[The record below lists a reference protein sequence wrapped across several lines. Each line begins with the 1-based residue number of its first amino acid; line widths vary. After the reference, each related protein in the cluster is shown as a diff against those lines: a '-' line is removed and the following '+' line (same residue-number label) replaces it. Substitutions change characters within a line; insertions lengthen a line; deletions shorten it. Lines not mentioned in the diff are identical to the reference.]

1 MCNCLIL
8 FDLYLN
14 GNLLHSFFMHVLT
27 HVSPFHFYIFQLQD
41 LQHQLDQ
48 KILEQKGEINPRS
61 TKKICKDLRNVQ
73 IEKANKDMSKDLA
86 EAEEELERMKVE
98 FEKEV
103 ENLRIEKLH
112 LEKELSDLKV
122 LNIDGLH
129 GSIESAP
136 DKSEISPLTFERVE
150 KEVPD
155 DHIETVENS
164 PQQIQDVP
172 ESIEN
177 SPLQI
182 TPESIENSPV
192 QDQHDTAES
201 IENSPLQEQDYTSN
215 LTQEVTAESIE
226 NSPVQEQVTQPAETT
241 SVVKVVKTNLFQ
253 NFLRDVPASYSSIA
267 VAPTV
272 APVAPTVI
280 SAPTVTAASTI
291 TAAPTVTA
299 APRVAAAPKPVAK
312 KEVEMKEVVRPAVTA
327 DPPRSSISLF
337 ASKYRD
343 ENEPKNTAK
352 VDATKKSVAD
362 EFSERMQRDQRFKK
376 IRENCLKNTNS
387 DGQRPTSPKRNVSRS
402 PLSPVRE
409 ANSPLKNRKMVWEKP
424 VENPVEKGK
433 PGKREIREK
442 DKENSPVRDVY
453 QDKDANWEQTLRGS
467 ERTRTALITAP
478 VRDRIAYWEKENSSK
493 DSDREVSW
501 EKTLR
506 GATPVQSKPT
516 ANTPRFVISPVRA
529 VSPLTRL
536 GKVVDMTLSQI
547 TEPFEQPTVPVSA
560 VPVSVSVPLP
570 VPLKATLTLPPRPP
584 NVNSPTPGL
593 PTRIASARVE
603 ATLVPEGVASPPT
616 RQPSIQAAPKAP
628 IILVTIISS
637 PTPGT
642 LARVPN
648 VNSPTPGKL
657 PSRIASTRIENP
669 FIPEGVASSPIR
681 APSARL
687 NIPLLDL
694 NSNTTSPQP
703 APSRAPSVHIASARM
718 KAPSRPTSAVSSPA
732 PGSAKVPSTRV
743 HHATNPEGVSPSPIR
758 APSARLNVPHLGMN
772 STSPQPAS
780 SRPPSSRAP
789 SARMQIPKY
798 SLGTDSSTGRI
809 MSNRLNHPVH
819 PPIVIHEDQGA
830 PKPAE
835 GDGSIT
841 PRTRAKCVS
850 ARNVISTRMNF
861 KVGFKQN

>member
-1 MCNCLIL
+1 
-8 FDLYLN
+8 
-14 GNLLHSFFMHVLT
+14 
-27 HVSPFHFYIFQLQD
+27 
-41 LQHQLDQ
+41 
-48 KILEQKGEINPRS
+48 LEQKGEINPRS

-86 EAEEELERMKVE
+86 EAEEELERMKLE

-129 GSIESAP
+129 GRIETVS
-136 DKSEISPLTFERVE
+136 DKFEILSPPPVQE
-150 KEVPD
+150 D

-177 SPLQI
+177 SPQQI
-182 TPESIENSPV
+182 
-192 QDQHDTAES
+192 TAES
-201 IENSPLQEQDYTSN
+201 IENSPLQEQQDTP
-215 LTQEVTAESIE
+215 ESIE
-226 NSPVQEQVTQPAETT
+226 NSPLQEQEYSLHLPQEITSESIENSPHQELVAAQPVEK
-241 SVVKVVKTNLFQ
+241 SPVVKVVKNNLFQ
-253 NFLRDVPASYSSIA
+253 NFMRDVPASYASIK

-272 APVAPTVI
+272 PAPP
-280 SAPTVTAASTI
+280 AA
-291 TAAPTVTA
+291 V
-299 APRVAAAPKPVAK
+299 VK
-312 KEVEMKEVVRPAVTA
+312 KEVEKKEVARLPVAA
-327 DPPRSSISLF
+327 EPPRSSISLF

-343 ENEPKNTAK
+343 EKEPKNTAK
-352 VDATKKSVAD
+352 VDTTKKSVAD

-387 DGQRPTSPKRNVSRS
+387 DGQRQTSPKRNVSRS

-409 ANSPLKNRKMVWEKP
+409 DINSPLKNKKMIWDKA
-424 VENPVEKGK
+424 VEKDK

-442 DKENSPVRDVY
+442 DKENSPQRDTY
-453 QDKDANWEQTLRGS
+453 QEKDANWEQTLRGS

-478 VRDRIAYWEKENSSK
+478 VRDRIAYWEKENSAK
-493 DSDREVSW
+493 DTDREFSW

-506 GATPVQSKPT
+506 GNTPVVQAKPP
-516 ANTPRFVISPVRA
+516 ANPPRFVISPVRA

-536 GKVVDMTLSQI
+536 GKVVDTTLSQI
-547 TEPFEQPTVPVSA
+547 TEPFEQPA
-560 VPVSVSVPLP
+560 VPP
-570 VPLKATLTLPPRPP
+570 KATLTLPPRPP
-584 NVNSPTPGL
+584 NVNSSPTPGL
-593 PTRIASARVE
+593 PTRIAPTKVDAS
-603 ATLVPEGVASPPT
+603 LVPEGVASPPT
-616 RQPSIQAAPKAP
+616 RQAPVQAAPKAP
-628 IILVTIISS
+628 VNPITIISS
-637 PTPGT
+637 PTPGPIT
-642 LARVPN
+642 RAPKI
-648 VNSPTPGKL
+648 NSPTPGL

-669 FIPEGVASSPIR
+669 FIPEGVASSPVR
-681 APSARL
+681 APSVRL

-694 NSNTTSPQP
+694 NSNNASPQP
-703 APSRAPSVHIASARM
+703 TPSRTPSVHIASARM

-732 PGSAKVPSTRV
+732 PGPGLPRVPSTRV
-743 HHATNPEGVSPSPIR
+743 HAPPTPEGVSPPPIR

-780 SRPPSSRAP
+780 SRAP
-789 SARMQIPKY
+789 SARMQVPKY

-861 KVGFKQN
+861 KVNLHFSLNINC

>member
-1 MCNCLIL
+1 L
-8 FDLYLN
+8 
-14 GNLLHSFFMHVLT
+14 
-27 HVSPFHFYIFQLQD
+27 
-41 LQHQLDQ
+41 QLDQ
-48 KILEQKGEINPRS
+48 KISEQKGGIYPRS

-86 EAEEELERMKVE
+86 EAEEELERMKVK

-112 LEKELSDLKV
+112 LEKELSELKV
-122 LNIDGLH
+122 LNIDGLQ
-129 GSIESAP
+129 GNIETIP
-136 DKSEISPLTFERVE
+136 DTSEISPLTLEREEIVG
-150 KEVPD
+150 PD

-164 PQQIQDVP
+164 PQQTQDIP

-182 TPESIENSPV
+182 APESIENSPV
-192 QDQHDTAES
+192 QEQEIAES
-201 IENSPLQEQDYTSN
+201 IENSPLQEQDYTYTSS

-226 NSPVQEQVTQPAETT
+226 NSPQQEVTQPVETN
-241 SVVKVVKTNLFQ
+241 SVVKIVKTNLFQ
-253 NFLRDVPASYSSIA
+253 NFVRDVPASYSSIA

-272 APVAPTVI
+272 APLSPRVAPSVAPRVAPSVALVAPTLTTAPRI
-280 SAPTVTAASTI
+280 IPAPTVTAALR
-291 TAAPTVTA
+291 A
-299 APRVAAAPKPVAK
+299 VAK
-312 KEVEMKEVVRPAVTA
+312 KDLDIKEAARPAVAA

-343 ENEPKNTAK
+343 ENEPKNIAK
-352 VDATKKSVAD
+352 LDATKKSVAD

-424 VENPVEKGK
+424 VENPIEKGK
-433 PGKREIREK
+433 SGKREIQEK
-442 DKENSPVRDVY
+442 DKENSPLRDVY
-453 QDKDANWEQTLRGS
+453 QEKDANWEQTLRGT

-478 VRDRIAYWEKENSSK
+478 VRDRIAYWEKGNSSTK

-516 ANTPRFVISPVRA
+516 VNPPRFVISPVRA

-547 TEPFEQPTVPVSA
+547 TEPFEQPVVPA
-560 VPVSVSVPLP
+560 TVSVS

-593 PTRIASARVE
+593 PTRIAPARVE

-616 RQPSIQAAPKAP
+616 RQQSIQAAPKAP
-628 IILVTIISS
+628 LNPVTIISS
-637 PTPGT
+637 PKPGP
-642 LARVPN
+642 LPRVPY

-681 APSARL
+681 APSGRL

-703 APSRAPSVHIASARM
+703 APPRTPSAHIASARM

-732 PGSAKVPSTRV
+732 PGAARVPSARV
-743 HHATNPEGVSPSPIR
+743 HHATNPEGASPSPSR
-758 APSARLNVPHLGMN
+758 APSARLNVPNHGMN

-809 MSNRLNHPVH
+809 MSNRLNHPVN
-819 PPIVIHEDQGA
+819 PPIVIHEDQAA

-850 ARNVISTRMNF
+850 ARNVISTRINF
-861 KVGFKQN
+861 KVNFEAELHMKQKYSIVDLKFCNL